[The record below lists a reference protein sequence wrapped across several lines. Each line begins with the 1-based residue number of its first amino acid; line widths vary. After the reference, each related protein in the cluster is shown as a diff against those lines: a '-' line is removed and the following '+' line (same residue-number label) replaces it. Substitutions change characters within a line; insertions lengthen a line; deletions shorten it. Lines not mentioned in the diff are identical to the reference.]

1 LNYIEAIKE
10 HDDKIKS
17 YISLNDKFEEEYNSQ
32 KDLGPLNGMIFAI
45 KDNINV
51 RGMKTTCASKILEN
65 YTSSYDATV
74 ISKLREAGAAFIGKT
89 NLDEFAMGSST
100 ENSAFFTTKN
110 PYDLQRVAGGSSGG
124 SAAAVAAGF
133 ADIALGSDTGGSVR
147 QPASFC
153 NLFGYKPTYGALSRF
168 GLVAFSSSLD
178 QIGIISK
185 NIDDVLRTFPI
196 MAGKDPKDSTS
207 LDIDTKNLKDLVNSK
222 KEMKIAT
229 IKDITKGA
237 TEDVKNTYE
246 RTINDLEKLGYK
258 IEEVNL
264 ESIKYSVELY
274 YIIAPS
280 EASSNLLRFDGI
292 RYGKRF
298 ESNNIKELYQKVRT
312 KGFGREVKRRILT
325 GIFALSSGYYDEY
338 FSLAMKGRKKVTED
352 LNKIFEDYDS
362 ILMPTV
368 PFPAF
373 KIGELIDDPLSL
385 YLADIYTI
393 PANLA
398 GIPAIS
404 FPSYPSK
411 ENLPIG
417 MQLLSKRFDDWK
429 ILNIAKNFSKYT
441 GFENLSASL

>member
-1 LNYIEAIKE
+1 LNYIEAIKKY
-10 HDDKIKS
+10 DDKIKS
-17 YISLNDKFEEEYNSQ
+17 FITLNDNYENEVREQRNK
-32 KDLGPLNGMIFAI
+32 PLKAMTFAI

-51 RGMKTTCASKILEN
+51 KGMKTTCASKILEN
-65 YTSSYDATV
+65 YISSYDATV
-74 ISKLREAGAAFIGKT
+74 ISRLREYGGTFIGKT

-185 NIDDVLRTFPI
+185 NIDDILKTFPI

-207 LDIDTKNLKDLVNSK
+207 LDMDTKDLKNLVNSK
-222 KEMKIAT
+222 KEMKIAI

-246 RTINDLEKLGYK
+246 KTINDLEKLGYK
-258 IEEVNL
+258 IEEVAL

-312 KGFGREVKRRILT
+312 KGFGKEVKRRILT

-338 FSLAMKGRKKVTED
+338 FSLAMKGRKKVTND
-352 LNKIFEDYDS
+352 LNKIFENYDS

-385 YLADIYTI
+385 YLADVYTI

-417 MQLLSKRFDDWK
+417 MQLLSKRFNDWK